1 MLKWLCNKCRLV
13 VILSVV
19 CLCMCSVCVMSEE
32 KEGSIP
38 GSAEKDLVL
47 ELLEP
52 FFFISHE
59 FSCLTIVI
67 EIE

>member
-38 GSAEKDLVL
+38 GSAEKDLAL
-47 ELLEP
+47 ELLEL
-52 FFFISHE
+52 FFISHE

-67 EIE
+67 

>member
-1 MLKWLCNKCRLV
+1 
-13 VILSVV
+13 
-19 CLCMCSVCVMSEE
+19 MCSVCVMSEE

-38 GSAEKDLVL
+38 GSAEKDLAL

>member
-1 MLKWLCNKCRLV
+1 
-13 VILSVV
+13 
-19 CLCMCSVCVMSEE
+19 MCSVCVMSEE

-47 ELLEP
+47 ELLEL
-52 FFFISHE
+52 FFISHE

>member
-32 KEGSIP
+32 KKGSIP
-38 GSAEKDLVL
+38 GSAEKDLAL
-47 ELLEP
+47 ELLEL
-52 FFFISHE
+52 FFLSPMSFPA
-59 FSCLTIVI
+59 
-67 EIE
+67 